1 MERKTGYDGLVS
13 RHLNRKISRH
23 ITRLLAPTGIT
34 PNQVTF
40 IGFLIALLAS
50 AAFALG
56 SNVLGGLL
64 AQFSSIV
71 DGVDGEIARL
81 KGLASPFGAF
91 CDAVLDRY
99 ADAAITLGMILW
111 ALRFESWPG
120 TWPLGLLAL
129 LGSLMISYSSARSE
143 ASTGLRFDHGLS
155 SFPSRDIRLFIVMLG
170 SLVGQVYWTLMLLA
184 VLTNVVVTYRV
195 LFVRSRL
202 NSEQEV

>member
-13 RHLNRKISRH
+13 RHLNRKISRP

-40 IGFLIALLAS
+40 ISFILALLAS
-50 AAFALG
+50 VAFALG

-64 AQFSSIV
+64 AQLSSII

-81 KGLASPFGAF
+81 KGLTSPFGAF
-91 CDAVLDRY
+91 YDAVLDRY
-99 ADAAITLGMILW
+99 ADAAIILGMILW
-111 ALRFESWPG
+111 AVRFENWPG

-129 LGSLMISYSSARSE
+129 LGSLMVSYSAARSE
-143 ASTGLRFDHGLS
+143 ASTGVRFDHGFASLS
-155 SFPSRDIRLFIVMLG
+155 SRDIRLFIVMLG
-170 SLVGQVYWTLMLLA
+170 SLVGQVYWTLVLLA
-184 VLTNVVVTYRV
+184 VLTNVVVVYRV

-202 NSEQEV
+202 NT

>member
-13 RHLNRKISRH
+13 RHLNRKISRP

-40 IGFLIALLAS
+40 ISFLIALLAS

-64 AQFSSIV
+64 AEFSSIV

-91 CDAVLDRY
+91 YDAVLDRY
-99 ADAAITLGMILW
+99 ADAAIILGMILW

-129 LGSLMISYSSARSE
+129 LGSLMISYSAARSE
-143 ASTGLRFDHGLS
+143 ASTGLRFDHGLA
-155 SFPSRDIRLFIVMLG
+155 SFSSRDIRLFIIMLG
-170 SLVGQVYWTLMLLA
+170 SLVGQVYWTLVLLA
-184 VLTNVVVTYRV
+184 VLTNVVVVYRV
-195 LFVRSRL
+195 LFTRSRL
-202 NSEQEV
+202 NN

>member
-1 MERKTGYDGLVS
+1 MEKKTGYDGLVS
-13 RHLNRKISRH
+13 RHLNRKISRP
-23 ITRLLAPTGIT
+23 ITRLLAPTGMT

-56 SNVLGGLL
+56 ANVLGGLL
-64 AQFSSIV
+64 AQLSSII

-91 CDAVLDRY
+91 YDAVLDRY
-99 ADAAITLGMILW
+99 ADAAIILGMILW
-111 ALRFESWPG
+111 ALRFESWSG

-129 LGSLMISYSSARSE
+129 LGSLMISYSRARSE
-143 ASTGLRFDHGLS
+143 ASTRVRFDRGLV
-155 SFPSRDIRLFIVMLG
+155 SFSSRDVRLLIVMLG
-170 SLVGQVYWTLMLLA
+170 SLAGQVYWTLVLLA
-184 VLTNVVVTYRV
+184 VLTNVVVVYRV

-202 NSEQEV
+202 NN

>member
-1 MERKTGYDGLVS
+1 M
-13 RHLNRKISRH
+13 
-23 ITRLLAPTGIT
+23 T

-56 SNVLGGLL
+56 ANVLGGLL
-64 AQFSSIV
+64 AQFSSII

-91 CDAVLDRY
+91 YDAVLDRY
-99 ADAAITLGMILW
+99 ADAAIILGMILW
-111 ALRFESWPG
+111 ALRFESWSG

-129 LGSLMISYSSARSE
+129 LGSLMISYSRARSE
-143 ASTGLRFDHGLS
+143 ASTGVRFDRGLV
-155 SFPSRDIRLFIVMLG
+155 SFSSRDVRLLIVMLG
-170 SLVGQVYWTLMLLA
+170 SLAGQVYWTLVLLA
-184 VLTNVVVTYRV
+184 VLTNVVVVYRV

-202 NSEQEV
+202 NN

>member
-13 RHLNRKISRH
+13 RHLNRKISRPM
-23 ITRLLAPTGIT
+23 TRLLAPTAIT

-40 IGFLIALLAS
+40 ISFLIALLAS
-50 AAFALG
+50 VAFVLG

-91 CDAVLDRY
+91 YDAVLDRY
-99 ADAAITLGMILW
+99 ADAAIVLGMILW

-120 TWPLGLLAL
+120 TWSLGLLAL
-129 LGSLMISYSSARSE
+129 LGSLMISYSRARSE
-143 ASTGLRFDHGLS
+143 ASTGVRFDHGLV
-155 SFPSRDIRLFIVMLG
+155 SFLSRDIRLFIVMLG
-170 SLVGQVYWTLMLLA
+170 SLVGQVYWTLVLLA
-184 VLTNVVVTYRV
+184 VLTNVVVVYRV

-202 NSEQEV
+202 NS

>member
-1 MERKTGYDGLVS
+1 MERKKGYDGLVS
-13 RHLNRKISRH
+13 RHLNRKISRP
-23 ITRLLAPTGIT
+23 ITRLLTPTGIT

-40 IGFLIALLAS
+40 ISFFIALLAS
-50 AAFALG
+50 TAFALG

-64 AQFSSIV
+64 AQFSSVV

-91 CDAVLDRY
+91 YDAVLDRY
-99 ADAAITLGMILW
+99 ADAAIILGMIFW
-111 ALRFESWPG
+111 ALRFESWSG

-129 LGSLMISYSSARSE
+129 LGSLMISYSAARSE
-143 ASTGLRFDHGLS
+143 ASAGVRFDHGLA
-155 SFPSRDIRLFIVMLG
+155 SFSSRDIRLFIVMLG
-170 SLVGQVYWTLMLLA
+170 SLVGQVYWTLVLLA

-202 NSEQEV
+202 NS

>member
-13 RHLNRKISRH
+13 RHLNRKISRP

-40 IGFLIALLAS
+40 ISFLIALLAS
-50 AAFALG
+50 VAFALG

-91 CDAVLDRY
+91 YDAVLDRY
-99 ADAAITLGMILW
+99 ADAAIILGMILW
-111 ALRFESWPG
+111 AVRFESWPG

-129 LGSLMISYSSARSE
+129 LGSLMISYSRARSE
-143 ASTGLRFDHGLS
+143 ASTGLRFDYGLA
-155 SFPSRDIRLFIVMLG
+155 SFSSRDIRLFIVMLG
-170 SLVGQVYWTLMLLA
+170 SLMGQVYWTLVLLA
-184 VLTNVVVTYRV
+184 VLTNVVVVYRV
-195 LFVRSRL
+195 LFARSRL
-202 NSEQEV
+202 NS

>member
-13 RHLNRKISRH
+13 RHLNRKISRP

-40 IGFLIALLAS
+40 ISFLIALLAS

-91 CDAVLDRY
+91 YDAVLDRY
-99 ADAAITLGMILW
+99 ADAAIILGMILW
-111 ALRFESWPG
+111 ALRFESWTG

-129 LGSLMISYSSARSE
+129 LGSLMISYSAARSE
-143 ASTGLRFDHGLS
+143 ASTGVRFDHGLS
-155 SFPSRDIRLFIVMLG
+155 SFSSRDIRLFIVMLG
-170 SLVGQVYWTLMLLA
+170 SLVGQVYWTLVLLA
-184 VLTNVVVTYRV
+184 VLTHVVVVYRV
-195 LFVRSRL
+195 LFARSRL
-202 NSEQEV
+202 NS

>member
-13 RHLNRKISRH
+13 RHLNRKISRP
-23 ITRLLAPTGIT
+23 ITRLLAPTGMT

-56 SNVLGGLL
+56 ANVLGGLL
-64 AQFSSIV
+64 AQLSSII

-91 CDAVLDRY
+91 YDAVLDRY
-99 ADAAITLGMILW
+99 ADAAIILGMILW
-111 ALRFESWPG
+111 ALRFESWSG

-129 LGSLMISYSSARSE
+129 LGSLMISYSRARSE
-143 ASTGLRFDHGLS
+143 ASTRVRFDRGLV
-155 SFPSRDIRLFIVMLG
+155 SFSSRDVRLLIVMLG
-170 SLVGQVYWTLMLLA
+170 SLAGQVYWTLVLLA
-184 VLTNVVVTYRV
+184 VLTNVVVVYRV

-202 NSEQEV
+202 NN